1 MGVTNKAGDSIETE
15 NANWSFGGDVPNMF
29 DSHVS
34 RSVPLYNEGHELIL
48 KLADYFLHNDSVCY
62 DLGCSTGELIR
73 KITEHT
79 NKDIKFIGVDCE
91 NSMLNKA
98 RGKSYGKHNVDFI
111 EGDLEN
117 IELEKSDLIIC
128 YYTIQFIPPKYR
140 QQLIDT
146 IYESLNWG
154 GAFILFEKVRAPDSR
169 FQDIMTGVYTDY
181 KLDQGYNAEE
191 IINKSRS
198 LKGILEPFSLK
209 GNTDL
214 LERAGF
220 VDYMSVSK
228 YISFEGILA
237 IK

>member
-1 MGVTNKAGDSIETE
+1 M
-15 NANWSFGGDVPNMF
+15 
-29 DSHVS
+29 
-34 RSVPLYNEGHELIL
+34 
-48 KLADYFLHNDSVCY
+48 
-62 DLGCSTGELIR
+62 
-73 KITEHT
+73 
-79 NKDIKFIGVDCE
+79 
-91 NSMLNKA
+91 
-98 RGKSYGKHNVDFI
+98 
-111 EGDLEN
+111 
-117 IELEKSDLIIC
+117 
-128 YYTIQFIPPKYR
+128 
-140 QQLIDT
+140 
-146 IYESLNWG
+146 
-154 GAFILFEKVRAPDSR
+154 RAPDSR